1 MWTERDGDMA
11 MKALLVESETI
22 DQEMSVK
29 QLLLGHGL
37 GVLTVTDPLLAS
49 SAAKAEWPNLV
60 VANICG
66 GLSDVGEMCLD
77 LDGTRLDLPRLI
89 VWDGAAH
96 SCFPADAYLSVPFTT
111 RQLSYRIKKAIGT
124 QADRFVRAGDV
135 CLDTLKRSVRRGDL
149 VSHVRPKEMQLL
161 GLLMEHSGEILSR
174 GKIMK
179 DVWETEYLGDTRTLE
194 VHIHWLRR
202 KVDEIHNS
210 PRRIITVRGKGYF
223 FHAIEESGASAEW
236 RGLPDSGDRG

>member
-1 MWTERDGDMA
+1 MA

-29 QLLLGHGL
+29 QLLLGQGL
-37 GVLTVTDPLLAS
+37 GVLTVTDPLLARS
-49 SAAKAEWPNLV
+49 VAKAEWPNLV
-60 VANICG
+60 VANTCG

-77 LDGTRLDLPRLI
+77 LDGTRLDFPRLI
-89 VWDGAAH
+89 VSDGAAR
-96 SCFPADAYLSVPFTT
+96 SRFPADAYLSFPFTP
-111 RQLSYRIKKAIGT
+111 RQLSYRIKKAIGS

-135 CLDTLKRSVRRGDL
+135 CLDRLKRSVRRSGI

-174 GKIMK
+174 SKIMK
-179 DVWETEYLGDTRTLE
+179 EVWETEYLGDTRTLE

-223 FHAIEESGASAEW
+223 FQAVEEGDSAAE
-236 RGLPDSGDRG
+236 

>member
-1 MWTERDGDMA
+1 MSMQ
-11 MKALLVESETI
+11 ALLVESETI
-22 DQEMSVK
+22 DQKISVK
-29 QLLLGHGL
+29 QALLGQGL
-37 GVLTVTDPLLAS
+37 GVLIVTDPLLAS
-49 SAAKAEWPNLV
+49 SVAKAEWPNLV
-60 VANICG
+60 VANTCG

-77 LDGTRLDLPRLI
+77 LDSTRLDFPRLI

-96 SCFPADAYLSVPFTT
+96 SSFPADAYLSFPFTP
-111 RQLSYRIKKAIGT
+111 RQMSYRIKKAIGT

-135 CLDTLKRSVRRGDL
+135 CLDRLKHSVRRSGL

-174 GKIMK
+174 SKIMK
-179 DVWETEYLGDTRTLE
+179 EVWETEYLGDTRTLE

-202 KVDEIHNS
+202 KVEETHHS

-223 FHAIEESGASAEW
+223 FQAIEEGGASAE
-236 RGLPDSGDRG
+236 